1 MCSVYRRP
9 AGAKGPGATEGCAQS
24 PSPGLP
30 MRWDMGPRVV
40 QLVPDLVGGGAET
53 VVRAL
58 CTGLQ
63 GHGVET
69 TAVSIYPS
77 RLDARAG
84 GELGV
89 PVVEIRRRGRRDFGY
104 FPRLVRALRALEPDV
119 VHTHLHTGQYAG
131 RIASLLAGIPAIVFT
146 VHGEEPKSALRHMLD
161 QALDARTARFV
172 VFTEVQRE
180 ELSRE
185 RHIARDRIVVIP
197 NGVRV
202 PASGAPRDE
211 IREALGIPRAAFVLY
226 SAGRFREEKNH
237 RLALEA
243 LTHLGAEV
251 HLALA
256 GDGPLE
262 AALRATVRE
271 RALGERVHFLGFRT
285 DAAALGG
292 AFDLFVLPSQ
302 RERMPV
308 APVEAMFAGLPVV
321 STPWMGVDAV
331 LRNGETGFVA
341 ANFEPDAF
349 AAAIAAAR
357 RALHAD
363 PAIRNR
369 VRAFAATSFGVE
381 AMVRRHAEL
390 YRDLAGTAAA

>member
-1 MCSVYRRP
+1 MCSVYRP
-9 AGAKGPGATEGCAQS
+9 AAGTKGPGAGEGCAQS

-58 CTGLQ
+58 CAGLQ
-63 GHGVET
+63 GHGVEA

-77 RLDARAG
+77 RLDGRAG
-84 GELGV
+84 GALGV
-89 PVVEIRRRGRRDFGY
+89 PVVEIGRRGRRDFGY

-119 VHTHLHTGQYAG
+119 VHAHLHTGQYAG
-131 RIASLLAGIPAIVFT
+131 RIASFLAGIPAIVFT
-146 VHGEEPKSALRHMLD
+146 VHGEEPKSALRHILD

-185 RHIARDRIVVIP
+185 RQIARDRIVVIP
-197 NGVRV
+197 NGVSV
-202 PASGAPRDE
+202 PASGAARDE
-211 IREALGIPRAAFVLY
+211 IREVLRIPRDAFVLY

-243 LTHLGAEV
+243 LTHLGADV

-256 GDGPLE
+256 GVGPLE
-262 AALRATVRE
+262 AALRAEVRE
-271 RALGERVHFLGFRT
+271 RALGDRVHFLGFRT
-285 DAAALGG
+285 DAASLGG
-292 AFDLFVLPSQ
+292 AFDLYVVPSH

-308 APVEAMFAGLPVV
+308 APVEAMLVGLPVV
-321 STPWMGVDAV
+321 STPWSGVEAV

-357 RALHAD
+357 RAIHVD
-363 PAIRNR
+363 PDIRTR
-369 VRAFAATSFGVE
+369 VRTFASTHFGVE
-381 AMVRRHAEL
+381 AMLRRHAEL
-390 YRDLAGTAAA
+390 YRDLAGMAAA